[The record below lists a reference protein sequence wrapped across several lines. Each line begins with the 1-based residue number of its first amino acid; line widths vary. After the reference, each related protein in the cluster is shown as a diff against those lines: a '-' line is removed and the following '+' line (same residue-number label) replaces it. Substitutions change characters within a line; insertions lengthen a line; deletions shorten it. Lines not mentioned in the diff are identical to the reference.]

1 MSQEPGAIEENIQ
14 QQQVENVEVAIVM
27 DVTGSMQKWID
38 IARDTVLQSFATLQS
53 ENPNSQFKLACVCYR
68 DIGDENPF
76 VVLPFTTDLH
86 SVQNSLRNTRAV
98 GGDDT
103 AEDIAGAL
111 EQVLNLQWC
120 VDPNA
125 SRVVLWV
132 ADAPAHGT
140 KYHSATVGDR
150 FPKGDP
156 QNREPSEQVRE
167 LAMRDIDLTVFRV
180 DNSIDKMI
188 EVFSGVYES
197 VNNGST
203 FTLLDIARQEKDLAP
218 PPPLPS
224 LSSSASIFSSD
235 LTSGYIDLAS
245 YDEDVVYRG
254 GMDGSSHTSHT
265 SPTPAPCALSSSE
278 SFEYSTYS
286 AVRKAVARKSG
297 SSSSS

>member
-1 MSQEPGAIEENIQ
+1 MSQEPGAIDANVEN
-14 QQQVENVEVAIVM
+14 VENVEVAIVM

-38 IARDTVLQSFATLQS
+38 IARDTVLQSFATLQA

-76 VVLPFTTDLH
+76 VVVPFTTDLT
-86 SVQNSLRNTRAV
+86 SVQNTLRNTKAV
-98 GGDDT
+98 GGNDT

-111 EQVLNLQWC
+111 EQVLNLHWSL
-120 VDPNA
+120 DPNA

-140 KYHSATVGDR
+140 KYHSPTVGDR

-167 LAMRDIDLTVFRV
+167 LALRDIDLTVFRV

-197 VNNGST
+197 VDNGST
-203 FTLLDIARQEKDLAP
+203 FTLLDIARQDKASSSFSFGLGGGIL
-218 PPPLPS
+218 PPLPPS
-224 LSSSASIFSSD
+224 ELTSGMVGAYEKAPAAPFELSSSQSFQFS
-235 LTSGYIDLAS
+235 TC
-245 YDEDVVYRG
+245 
-254 GMDGSSHTSHT
+254 T
-265 SPTPAPCALSSSE
+265 
-278 SFEYSTYS
+278 
-286 AVRKAVARKSG
+286 AVSKAVARKSG
-297 SSSSS
+297 ASS